1 MNNLFSFLKD
11 YKHLEK
17 AIVNVIISEFFIQ
30 MVNATFMNILPLY
43 MTRKGYSDE
52 EIALFITFRFLGVFI
67 LAFPLGKLI
76 PGKKINAII
85 FALKLMRSVIW
96 HCHCCFY
103 CI

>member
-52 EIALFITFRFLGVFI
+52 EIALFITFRFLGVFDI
-67 LAFPLGKLI
+67 DSPPRLDYCASELPHCPPLLLS
-76 PGKKINAII
+76 NRH
-85 FALKLMRSVIW
+85 L
-96 HCHCCFY
+96 
-103 CI
+103 